1 MPPLWLKICGQIGP
15 TGTYNRKPLAA
26 WFSDLL
32 LRTKQLKAR
41 YLVITPSYQA
51 AQGVARPLEPAYYL
65 LLTTYYLLL
74 TTYCLLLTANYLLL
88 TAYYLLLTTYC
99 LLLTAYYLLLTT
111 YYFPGLIFLNQKD
124 FVDPSKVPTKELPE
138 IEIELSSGEVQAKI
152 RDWALPLQVSRW

>member
-41 YLVITPSYQA
+41 HLVITPSYQA

-74 TTYCLLLTANYLLL
+74 TAYCLLLTTYYLLL
-88 TAYYLLLTTYC
+88 TAYYSHAAGNAKPLKKAALQQQLKNAN
-99 LLLTAYYLLLTT
+99 LSADDQQHLEKQL
-111 YYFPGLIFLNQKD
+111 
-124 FVDPSKVPTKELPE
+124 KEL
-138 IEIELSSGEVQAKI
+138 EVLMSAGGTNL
-152 RDWALPLQVSRW
+152 ATY